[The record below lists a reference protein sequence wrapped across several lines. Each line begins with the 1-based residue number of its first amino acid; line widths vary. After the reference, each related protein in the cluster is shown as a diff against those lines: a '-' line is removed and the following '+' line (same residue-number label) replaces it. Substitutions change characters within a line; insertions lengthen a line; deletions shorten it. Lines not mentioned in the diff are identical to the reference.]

1 VVVVVVLVH
10 CAPSYVAAAPFP
22 GGWHDGGAVSEPTSD
37 LLRASGFRATPQRQM
52 VLQVLREARDRHL
65 TADDVCRAVQ
75 DRYPS
80 FNRSTTYRV
89 LEMLGAIGL
98 VQQTR
103 LGDGIAHFEV
113 VDHPD
118 RHHHLV
124 CVRCGKVQNVPA
136 DVLGE
141 ISVRLAER
149 HSFHIGTVDL
159 MIRGECA
166 SCRGRAG

>member
-1 VVVVVVLVH
+1 M
-10 CAPSYVAAAPFP
+10 
-22 GGWHDGGAVSEPTSD
+22 SETTTD
-37 LLRASGFRATPQRQM
+37 LLRAAGFRATPQRQM
-52 VLQVLREARDRHL
+52 VLQVLREANGGHL

-89 LEMLGAIGL
+89 LELLGAIGM
-98 VQQTR
+98 VQQSR
-103 LGDGIAHFEV
+103 LSDGVAYFEA

-124 CVRCGKVQNVPA
+124 CVQCGRVQNVPA
-136 DVLGE
+136 DVLTE

-166 SCRGRAG
+166 ACRDRGVRRPVVAEG

>member
-1 VVVVVVLVH
+1 M
-10 CAPSYVAAAPFP
+10 
-22 GGWHDGGAVSEPTSD
+22 GRAVSDPAD
-37 LLRASGFRATPQRQM
+37 LLHAAGFRATPQRQM

-75 DRYPS
+75 DRFPS

-89 LEMLGAIGL
+89 LEMLSAVGL

-103 LGDGIAHFEV
+103 LGDGVAHFEV

-124 CVRCGKVQNVPA
+124 CVRCGQVQNVPA
-136 DVLGE
+136 DVLTE

-149 HSFHIGTVDL
+149 HRFHIGTVDL

-166 SCRGRAG
+166 GCRSLGPPRAAVLGSAGG

>member
-1 VVVVVVLVH
+1 L
-10 CAPSYVAAAPFP
+10 PSTAIP
-22 GGWHDGGAVSEPTSD
+22 GGEWHDGGAVSETPSD

-52 VLQVLREARDRHL
+52 VLQVLREADGRHL

-89 LEMLGAIGL
+89 LEMLSAIGL

-103 LGDGIAHFEV
+103 LGDGVAHFEV

-124 CVRCGKVQNVPA
+124 CVTCGKVQNVPA
-136 DVLGE
+136 EVLGE

-149 HSFHIGTVDL
+149 HEFHIGTVDL

-166 SCRGRAG
+166 ACRGRGG

>member
-1 VVVVVVLVH
+1 VSD
-10 CAPSYVAAAPFP
+10 PAA
-22 GGWHDGGAVSEPTSD
+22 

-52 VLQVLREARDRHL
+52 VLQVLREAHGRHL

-75 DRYPS
+75 DRFPS

-89 LEMLGAIGL
+89 LELLSAIGL

-103 LGDGIAHFEV
+103 LGADGVAHFEV

-124 CVRCGKVQNVPA
+124 CVRCGRVQNVPA
-136 DVLGE
+136 DVLTE
-141 ISVRLAER
+141 ISLRLAER
-149 HSFHIGTVDL
+149 HHFHIGTVDL

-166 SCRGRAG
+166 ACRAGGRARPAVLETAGG

>member
-1 VVVVVVLVH
+1 MMT
-10 CAPSYVAAAPFP
+10 
-22 GGWHDGGAVSEPTSD
+22 GAVSQTTTD

-52 VLQVLREARDRHL
+52 VLQVLREANGGHL

-89 LEMLGAIGL
+89 LEMLSAIGL

-103 LGDGIAHFEV
+103 LGDGVAHFEA

-124 CVRCGKVQNVPA
+124 CVTCGKVQNVPA
-136 DVLGE
+136 EVLGE

-149 HSFHIGTVDL
+149 HQFHIGTVDL
-159 MIRGECA
+159 MIRGQCA
-166 SCRGRAG
+166 ACRGRTG

>member
-1 VVVVVVLVH
+1 
-10 CAPSYVAAAPFP
+10 
-22 GGWHDGGAVSEPTSD
+22 VSDPAE

-52 VLQVLREARDRHL
+52 VLQVLREAHGSHL

-89 LEMLGAIGL
+89 LETLSAVGL

-103 LGDGIAHFEV
+103 LGDGVAHFEV

-124 CVRCGKVQNVPA
+124 CVRCGRVQNVPA
-136 DVLGE
+136 DVLTE
-141 ISVRLAER
+141 ISLRLAER
-149 HSFHIGTVDL
+149 HHFHIGTVDL
-159 MIRGECA
+159 MIQGECA
-166 SCRGRAG
+166 GCRTGAAPPAALESAGG